1 MFVAVMGIWA
11 MILQAR
17 LGSLKACPICVEAF
31 FFKLFLLLGGSH
43 TQQPLSRYA
52 QFSPE

>member
-11 MILQAR
+11 KALQAR
-17 LGSLKACPICVEAF
+17 LGSLKAYPICGETF
-31 FFKLFLLLGGSH
+31 LKLFLLLGGSH
-43 TQQPLSRYA
+43 TRLSLSRYA